1 MIVLKKE
8 PNKNLTLT
16 DVENTLEAL
25 QEAVGG
31 YIETVTLA
39 SDAVAICD
47 EEARLK
53 GKPYCCNIS
62 NIDFYGTI
70 LVAGVKGEDFASL
83 SGKAGAVVREWIEVK
98 R

>member
-1 MIVLKKE
+1 MIVLKKR
-8 PNKNLTLT
+8 PNENTTLT
-16 DVENTLEAL
+16 VVDNDLKAL

-39 SDAVAICD
+39 SDAVVICD

-53 GKPYCCNIS
+53 GKPYCCSIS
-62 NIDFYGTI
+62 NLDFYGTI

-83 SGKAGAVVREWIEVK
+83 SGKAGAAVREWIEVK